1 MSRRRTDLFTTRQ
14 LADSLG
20 VSESSVKRWID
31 DGEIAAERTSGGHR
45 RIPIA
50 DAMRFMRSR
59 GLRPA
64 SDPGAPHGSA
74 PAFGPVDEQ
83 AALEFE
89 QALVA
94 DDLDRARAIARGRFL
109 SGADIAAIADGL
121 VRPALERI
129 GELWKCDRSGIMAEH
144 RAVDGCV
151 TLLKELGGWLPAPAA
166 TAPRAVVCAGPG
178 DPYLLPPM
186 LASLVL
192 RERGYDA
199 RSLGPSTPFETM
211 ALACSRYS
219 ARLGAVCVSVP
230 QSPRQMRAWTELAHA
245 LANHGTR
252 LVIGGRCA
260 GAALVKALQPAVL
273 CASMSELAAYASGLL
288 DGAPKAD

>member
-1 MSRRRTDLFTTRQ
+1 MIRRRTDHFTTRQ

-45 RIPIA
+45 RIPFA

-64 SDPGAPHGSA
+64 SDSGAARGA
-74 PAFGPVDEQ
+74 VLAFGPVDEK
-83 AALEFE
+83 ASLDFE
-89 QALVA
+89 RALVE
-94 DDLDRARAIARGRFL
+94 DDIERARAIARGRFL
-109 SGADIAAIADGL
+109 SGADIAGIADGL

-151 TLLKELGGWLPAPAA
+151 TLLKELGGWIPAPAA
-166 TAPRAVVCAGPG
+166 NAPRAVVCAGPG
-178 DPYLLPPM
+178 DPYLLPPL

-192 RERGYDA
+192 RERGFDA

-211 ALACSRYS
+211 TIACSRYS
-219 ARLGAVCVSVP
+219 ARLGAVSVSVP
-230 QSPRQMRAWTELAHA
+230 QSPRQMREWSELGQA
-245 LANHGTR
+245 LTRAGTR
-252 LVIGGRCA
+252 LVLGGRCA
-260 GAALVKALQPAVL
+260 DAALIKAVQPAAF

-288 DGAPKAD
+288 DGAPKAG